1 MAAAGGSGSLV
12 NTAFL
17 LDLNTGQRHELSTGR
32 DVTIGSNKDVDIAIK
47 GESVAGVFCVV
58 QARVGGFLLSAAQQG
73 SLTLSCS
80 INDVELGEPTQ
91 LSQGCLVRVG
101 RHGLFRFE
109 RKREERRPTSTVSSP
124 LSPDWCV
131 VVQPNLDSD
140 LLEHLTTPDQVANLA
155 SSILSRQLLSLP
167 DLQPTPQLVD
177 TLFKALQE
185 VSEVDQQVLVD
196 FVREFYQETGQKS
209 SDGRGE
215 TPAGRVP
222 GHTCIIQLLV
232 QLLRFSLDPIQHN
245 ILWLRLLAGL
255 STFTANLQALVEC
268 KASPAVQGAMAA
280 HHCSAELQLYSCQVL
295 GQLATYRPLPGEKA
309 PQAVQGAM
317 AAHYCSA
324 ELQLYSCQVLGQLAT
339 YRPLPGEKAPVRQ
352 SVVELVVRAVDEHK
366 GEERVVQAGCRVL
379 AALVQT
385 MSSTINFVVLAGLE
399 YPEEDGSL
407 SRTEAFVETGLAVL
421 DFVQQVAMITV
432 KDVMSLYPHNTSVQ
446 QDGMC
451 ITTYFTPVT
460 ECGDTEQDVN
470 AAEGEETQSN
480 KPILKTRSRSNSKS
494 EKRVSFAEDTKSA
507 TSESSSDSEEES
519 DKDSVVALKETE
531 DEKLESTDKIVEL
544 EGESISETAT
554 TNSQA
559 SQKQPGDNPVH
570 TKVEA
575 THVDAKMVNK
585 SSPQSSPPKHNK
597 KKAVKDHGR
606 KKTVG
611 KSYKDIPVQFYVK
624 PKPEHLPEEQYNG
637 HEDTQSET
645 SLETKKDATILLQ
658 GTKNCISLNEIRPTS
673 LPLEEVVFSEETEHW
688 NENGT
693 VISPMGQGRRK
704 WGTVKN
710 PPLDLD
716 IEESSLGGN
725 YVELEDVGTMA
736 TDSEEPLENG
746 EVILERPARRK
757 WGSIKVPQPP
767 MLESESPEMNG
778 SITPKEEVS
787 EETCVEK
794 VHNGHNDFCDTLA
807 RRTRVVNFI
816 LDLWT
821 KRKRRLQA
829 ADSLAKPALQLL
841 TEAGYDEEEVS
852 SLPEDERNSP
862 LVVWDAVAC
871 CNVLDTLCANR
882 SHWSLGVASRLL
894 PQVEAVLK
902 QQSSTRL
909 AESALQTVQRVL
921 VLVLD
926 RLGTE
931 MHPEKNGE
939 VPLRD
944 AEARQVCWT
953 TLHNIHQAAQQL
965 LHDGIPSHEMENE
978 AECHQLL
985 TSIKALLN
993 PFIVPLSSV

>member
-1 MAAAGGSGSLV
+1 MAAAAAGGSGGPV

-17 LDLNTGQRHELSTGR
+17 LDLNTGQRHELSIGR

-47 GESVAGVFCVV
+47 GESAAGVFCVV
-58 QARVGGFLLSAAQQG
+58 QARDGGFLLSAAQQG
-73 SLTLSCS
+73 SLSCS

-196 FVREFYQETGQKS
+196 FVREFYQETGQES

-215 TPAGRVP
+215 AKGGETPAGRIP

-255 STFTANLQALVEC
+255 STFTANLQALMEC

-280 HHCSAELQLYSCQVL
+280 HH
-295 GQLATYRPLPGEKA
+295 
-309 PQAVQGAM
+309 
-317 AAHYCSA
+317 CSA

-407 SRTEAFVETGLAVL
+407 SKTEAFVETGLAVL
-421 DFVQQVAMITV
+421 DFVQQVAMVTM

-460 ECGDTEQDVN
+460 ECHDTEQEVN

-531 DEKLESTDKIVEL
+531 DKKLESADKIVEL

-559 SQKQPGDNPVH
+559 SQKQPGDNPVPR
-570 TKVEA
+570 KVEA
-575 THVDAKMVNK
+575 THVDAK
-585 SSPQSSPPKHNK
+585 SSPQSSPSKHK
-597 KKAVKDHGR
+597 KKAVKDRGR

-611 KSYKDIPVQFYVK
+611 KSNKDIPVQFYVK
-624 PKPEHLPEEQYNG
+624 PKPEHLPEEKYNG

-645 SLETKKDATILLQ
+645 SFKTKKDATILLQQ
-658 GTKNCISLNEIRPTS
+658 GTKNCISLNEARPTS

-725 YVELEDVGTMA
+725 YVELEAGDVGTMA
-736 TDSEEPLENG
+736 ADSEEPLENG

-862 LVVWDAVAC
+862 LVVWDAAAC

-931 MHPEKNGE
+931 MHPEKNGKSHMFVFIYHFPE
-939 VPLRD
+939 CFITVDRKICIVMFFRKVYKAYILFNLFR
-944 AEARQVCWT
+944 
-953 TLHNIHQAAQQL
+953 NIHVQFVQ
-965 LHDGIPSHEMENE
+965 S
-978 AECHQLL
+978 ECQ
-985 TSIKALLN
+985 
-993 PFIVPLSSV
+993 

>member
-1 MAAAGGSGSLV
+1 MAAAPAAAAGGSGPV

-17 LDLNTGQRHELSTGR
+17 LDLNTGQRHELGTRR
-32 DVTIGSNKDVDIAIK
+32 DVTIGSGKDVDIAIK
-47 GESVAGVFCVV
+47 GESEPGVFCVV
-58 QARVGGFLLSAAQQG
+58 NTRDGGFLLSAAQQG
-73 SLTLSCS
+73 SLSCS

-91 LSQGCLVRVG
+91 LTQGCLVRVG

-109 RKREERRPTSTVSSP
+109 RKREERRPTSVSSP
-124 LSPDWCV
+124 LSPEWCV
-131 VVQPNLDSD
+131 VVQPSLDSD

-155 SSILSRQLLSLP
+155 SSILSRQLLTLP

-185 VSEVDQQVLVD
+185 VSEVDQEVLVE
-196 FVREFYQETGQKS
+196 FVREFYQETGQEN

-232 QLLRFSLDPIQHN
+232 QLLRFSLDPVQHN
-245 ILWLRLLAGL
+245 ILWLRLLAAL

-309 PQAVQGAM
+309 P
-317 AAHYCSA
+317 
-324 ELQLYSCQVLGQLAT
+324 
-339 YRPLPGEKAPVRQ
+339 VRQ
-352 SVVELVVRAVDEHK
+352 SVVELVVRAMDEHK

-399 YPEEDGSL
+399 YTEEDGSL

-421 DFVQQVAMITV
+421 DFVQQVAMVTV
-432 KDVMSLYPHNTSVQ
+432 KDVMSLYPQNLSVQ
-446 QDGMC
+446 QDGSC

-460 ECGDTEQDVN
+460 ECHDTDQEVN
-470 AAEGEETQSN
+470 AVKETQSN
-480 KPILKTRSRSNSKS
+480 RPILKTRTRSDSKS

-507 TSESSSDSEEES
+507 TSESSSDSEDES
-519 DKDSVVALKETE
+519 EKDSVVVMRESKDET
-531 DEKLESTDKIVEL
+531 LESTDKIAEL
-544 EGESISETAT
+544 EGESVSGTAPIT
-554 TNSQA
+554 SQT
-559 SQKQPGDNPVH
+559 SPKQPGDNPV
-570 TKVEA
+570 VEA
-575 THVDAKMVNK
+575 TRVDAKNAKMVK
-585 SSPQSSPPKHNK
+585 TSSPQSSPSKQNK
-597 KKAVKDHGR
+597 KKTDKDRG
-606 KKTVG
+606 KEKTVG
-611 KSYKDIPVQFYVK
+611 KSSKDIPVQFYVK
-624 PKPEHLPEEQYNG
+624 PKAEHRPEEKHTVNG
-637 HEDTQSET
+637 HDNTEFKP
-645 SLETKKDATILLQ
+645 SLETQQVTTISLQQ
-658 GTKNCISLNEIRPTS
+658 GTDNCIGLSEARPTS
-673 LPLEEVVFSEETEHW
+673 LPLEEVVFSEETSVHW
-688 NENGT
+688 NGNGT
-693 VISPMGQGRRK
+693 VVSPMGQGRRK

-716 IEESSLGGN
+716 IEENSLAGS
-725 YVELEDVGTMA
+725 YIEVEVEDIGVVAADLEE
-736 TDSEEPLENG
+736 SLENG
-746 EVILERPARRK
+746 EVMMERPARRK

-778 SITPKEEVS
+778 SITPKEEVT

-794 VHNGHNDFCDTLA
+794 VHNGHSDFCDTLA

-821 KRKRRLQA
+821 NRKKRLQA

-841 TEAGYDEEEVS
+841 TEAGYDQEEVS
-852 SLPEDERNSP
+852 SLPEDERDSP
-862 LVVWDAVAC
+862 LVVWDAAAC

-909 AESALQTVQRVL
+909 AASALQTVQRVL

-931 MHPEKNGE
+931 INPDKNGE
-939 VPLRD
+939 VSLRD
-944 AEARQVCWT
+944 AEVRQVCWT
-953 TLHNIHQAAQQL
+953 TLHNIHQAVQQL
-965 LHDGIPSHEMENE
+965 LHDGIPSHEIEND

-993 PFIVPLSSV
+993 PFVVPISPD

>member
-1 MAAAGGSGSLV
+1 MAAAPVKGSGLNLV
-12 NTAFL
+12 NIAFL

-32 DVTIGSNKDVDIAIK
+32 DVTIGSSKDVDIAIK
-47 GESVAGVFCVV
+47 GESEAGDFCVV
-58 QARVGGFLLSAAQQG
+58 QAREGGFLLSAAQQG
-73 SLTLSCS
+73 SLVCS
-80 INDVELGEPTQ
+80 INDVELREPTP

-131 VVQPNLDSD
+131 VVQPSLDSD
-140 LLEHLTTPDQVANLA
+140 LLEHLTTPAQVANLA
-155 SSILSRQLLSLP
+155 SSILSRQLLTLP

-196 FVREFYQETGQKS
+196 FVREFYQETGQEG

-215 TPAGRVP
+215 AKGGDTPAGRVP
-222 GHTCIIQLLV
+222 GHTCILQLLV

-255 STFTANLQALVEC
+255 STFTANLQPLVEC

-309 PQAVQGAM
+309 P
-317 AAHYCSA
+317 
-324 ELQLYSCQVLGQLAT
+324 
-339 YRPLPGEKAPVRQ
+339 VRQ
-352 SVVELVVRAVDEHK
+352 SVVELVVRAMDEHK

-385 MSSTINFVVLAGLE
+385 MSSTINFVVLA
-399 YPEEDGSL
+399 DGSL

-421 DFVQQVAMITV
+421 DFVQQVAMVTV
-432 KDVMSLYPHNTSVQ
+432 TDVMMLYPHNTSVQ
-446 QDGMC
+446 QDCTC

-460 ECGDTEQDVN
+460 ECHDTDQEVN
-470 AAEGEETQSN
+470 ADKDDEETQSN

-507 TSESSSDSEEES
+507 TSESSSDSEEEES
-519 DKDSVVALKETE
+519 DKDSALAHRETKN
-531 DEKLESTDKIVEL
+531 EKPESTDKIVEL
-544 EGESISETAT
+544 EGEATSGTAPT
-554 TNSQA
+554 TSQT
-559 SQKQPGDNPVH
+559 SQKQPDDNSVH
-570 TKVEA
+570 VKKT
-575 THVDAKMVNK
+575 KMVET
-585 SSPQSSPPKHNK
+585 SSPSSPSKHYK
-597 KKAVKDHGR
+597 KKTVKDHG
-606 KKTVG
+606 KGKTVV
-611 KSYKDIPVQFYVK
+611 KSNKDIPVQFYVK
-624 PKPEHLPEEQYNG
+624 PRPEPLPGEKHNG
-637 HEDTQSET
+637 YKNTESEP
-645 SLETKKDATILLQ
+645 SLETQNNATVSLQQ
-658 GTKNCISLNEIRPTS
+658 GTNNGISLNEARPTS
-673 LPLEEVVFSEETEHW
+673 LPLEEVVFSEETECW
-688 NENGT
+688 IDNGT
-693 VISPMGQGRRK
+693 VVSPMGQGRRK

-716 IEESSLGGN
+716 IEETSLGGS
-725 YVELEDVGTMA
+725 YVELEAVDVGIVPA
-736 TDSEEPLENG
+736 DCEEPLENG

-767 MLESESPEMNG
+767 MLESESPEING

-787 EETCVEK
+787 EETCVER
-794 VHNGHNDFCDTLA
+794 VHDGHSDFCDTLA
-807 RRTRVVNFI
+807 RRTRVVNYI

-821 KRKRRLQA
+821 NRKRRLQA

-841 TEAGYDEEEVS
+841 TEAGYSEEEVS
-852 SLPEDERNSP
+852 SLLEDERDSP
-862 LVVWDAVAC
+862 LVVWDAAAC

-902 QQSSTRL
+902 QQTSTRL
-909 AESALQTVQRVL
+909 AASALQTVQRVL

-939 VPLRD
+939 VSLRD
-944 AEARQVCWT
+944 AEAQQVCWT
-953 TLHNIHQAAQQL
+953 SLHSIHQAVQQL
-965 LHDGIPSHEMENE
+965 MPDGIPSQEMDND

-993 PFIVPLSSV
+993 PFIVPVSSV

>member
-1 MAAAGGSGSLV
+1 MAAAPAAAAGGSGPV

-17 LDLNTGQRHELSTGR
+17 LDLNTGQRHQLGTRR
-32 DVTIGSNKDVDIAIK
+32 DVTIGSGKDVDIAIK
-47 GESVAGVFCVV
+47 GESEPGVFCVV
-58 QARVGGFLLSAAQQG
+58 NSRDGAFLLSAAQQG
-73 SLTLSCS
+73 SLSCS

-91 LSQGCLVRVG
+91 LTQGCLVRMG

-109 RKREERRPTSTVSSP
+109 RKREERRPTSVSSP
-124 LSPDWCV
+124 LSPEWCV
-131 VVQPNLDSD
+131 VVQPSLDSD

-155 SSILSRQLLSLP
+155 SSILSRQLLTLP

-185 VSEVDQQVLVD
+185 VSEVDQEVLVE
-196 FVREFYQETGQKS
+196 FVREFYQETGQEN

-232 QLLRFSLDPIQHN
+232 QLLRFSLDPVQHN
-245 ILWLRLLAGL
+245 ILWLRLLAAL

-268 KASPAVQGAMAA
+268 KASPA
-280 HHCSAELQLYSCQVL
+280 
-295 GQLATYRPLPGEKA
+295 
-309 PQAVQGAM
+309 
-317 AAHYCSA
+317 
-324 ELQLYSCQVLGQLAT
+324 
-339 YRPLPGEKAPVRQ
+339 APVRQ
-352 SVVELVVRAVDEHK
+352 SVVELVVRAMDEHK

-385 MSSTINFVVLAGLE
+385 MSSTINFVVLA
-399 YPEEDGSL
+399 DGSL

-421 DFVQQVAMITV
+421 DFVQQVAMVTV
-432 KDVMSLYPHNTSVQ
+432 KDVMSLYPQNVSVQ
-446 QDGMC
+446 QDGSC

-460 ECGDTEQDVN
+460 ECHDTDQEAN
-470 AAEGEETQSN
+470 AVKGEETQSN
-480 KPILKTRSRSNSKS
+480 KPILKTRTRSDSKS

-507 TSESSSDSEEES
+507 TSESSSDSEDES
-519 DKDSVVALKETE
+519 EKDSVVVMRESKDET
-531 DEKLESTDKIVEL
+531 LESTDKIAEL
-544 EGESISETAT
+544 EGESVSETAPT
-554 TNSQA
+554 TSQT
-559 SQKQPGDNPVH
+559 SPKQPGDNPV
-570 TKVEA
+570 VEA
-575 THVDAKMVNK
+575 TRVDAKNAKMVK
-585 SSPQSSPPKHNK
+585 TSSPQSSPSKHNK
-597 KKAVKDHGR
+597 KKTDKDRG
-606 KKTVG
+606 KEKTVG
-611 KSYKDIPVQFYVK
+611 KSSKDIPVQFYVK
-624 PKPEHLPEEQYNG
+624 PKAEHRLEEKHTVNG
-637 HEDTQSET
+637 HDNTEVEP
-645 SLETKKDATILLQ
+645 SLETKVTTISLQQ
-658 GTKNCISLNEIRPTS
+658 GTDNCIGLSEARPTS
-673 LPLEEVVFSEETEHW
+673 LPLEEVVFSEETSVHW
-688 NENGT
+688 NGNGT
-693 VISPMGQGRRK
+693 VVSPMGQGRRK

-716 IEESSLGGN
+716 IEENSLAGS
-725 YVELEDVGTMA
+725 YVEVEVEDIGVVAADLEE
-736 TDSEEPLENG
+736 SLENG
-746 EVILERPARRK
+746 EVMMERPARRK

-778 SITPKEEVS
+778 SITPKEEVT

-794 VHNGHNDFCDTLA
+794 VHNGHSDFCDTLA

-821 KRKRRLQA
+821 NRKKRLQA

-841 TEAGYDEEEVS
+841 TEAGYDQEEVS
-852 SLPEDERNSP
+852 SLPEDERDSP
-862 LVVWDAVAC
+862 LVVWDAAAC

-909 AESALQTVQRVL
+909 AASALQTVQRVL

-931 MHPEKNGE
+931 INPDKNGE
-939 VPLRD
+939 VSLRD

-953 TLHNIHQAAQQL
+953 TLHNIHQAVQQL
-965 LHDGIPSHEMENE
+965 LHDGIPSHEIEND

-993 PFIVPLSSV
+993 PFIVPISPD